1 MERTARR
8 LRQSQEMEQN
18 QQDLRRSIAESKRL
32 VDQAEE
38 MIQRHRDEC
47 DAADSAR

>member
-32 VDQAEE
+32 VDQADE

-47 DAADSAR
+47 DAAEGGK

>member
-1 MERTARR
+1 LERTARR

-32 VDQAEE
+32 VDQADE
-38 MIQRHRDEC
+38 MIKRHRDEC
-47 DAADSAR
+47 DAAEGGK